1 MKRTIFAFVVV
12 AALTLGFSALTPSTS
27 HAQIYGAA
35 SCSQTYVLSN
45 YVGAGG
51 TVALGNV
58 VITLSA
64 GGYPGESFTV
74 SCSDALGTAYLGS
87 YGSYGFASS
96 YVPGYS
102 VGISPYSYGYSGLGY
117 YGGGLTWPYYGAG
130 NTGIGG
136 CISFCNYGGYGG
148 RFRGNGTGGNG
159 GGGDWC
165 KDHPGKCGH

>member
-1 MKRTIFAFVVV
+1 MVSRRLFIAAFVV
-12 AALTLGFSALTPSTS
+12 AALTLGFSALTPATT

-35 SCSQTYVLSN
+35 NCSQTYVLSN

-74 SCSDALGTAYLGS
+74 SCADTLGTAYLGS

-117 YGGGLTWPYYGAG
+117 YGGGLTWPYYG
-130 NTGIGG
+130 
-136 CISFCNYGGYGG
+136 GYGG
-148 RFRGNGTGGNG
+148 RYRGNGAGGNG
-159 GGGDWC
+159 NGGH
-165 KDHPGKCGH
+165 DHDCTPVPPATHCH